1 MIRFF
6 RLLVRSL
13 LLLVIALLSAL
24 LAMRLA
30 IHGREVRVPNLAGLT
45 TLQAQQTANASGLI
59 VSVEERFY
67 SSDVVAGR
75 VLSQMP
81 TANSRVRR
89 GWRVRVTESLGP
101 QRVTIPDLV
110 GQSERAATIN
120 LRQRGLEVGSVA
132 TVPMGDAAVGQV
144 IAQDPPGNADAS
156 SPKVSLLVGEKP
168 AHAEYVM
175 PNLIGRSLGQ
185 AKEILARAGLE
196 IERVTGEMRPAPS
209 APPLIGGASPVAATV
224 APAAPTA
231 GIVVVQ
237 SPAPGSRVSADT
249 SIRIQVEGK

>member
-1 MIRFF
+1 VIRFF

-67 SSDVVAGR
+67 SSDVAAGK
-75 VLSQMP
+75 VITQMP
-81 TANSRVRR
+81 TANSKVRR

-120 LRQRGLEVGSVA
+120 LRQRGLELGTVA
-132 TVPMGDAAVGQV
+132 TLPLGDAAVGQV
-144 IAQDPPGNADAS
+144 IAQEPPPNADAS

-168 AHAEYVM
+168 APAGYVM
-175 PNLIGRSLGQ
+175 PNLVGRSLTQ
-185 AKEILARAGLE
+185 AKAMLARAGLE
-196 IERVTGEMRPAPS
+196 IERVTATAQPVPS
-209 APPLIGGASPVAATV
+209 APLVADGIS
-224 APAAPTA
+224 PAAAPVIDIPPSS
-231 GIVVVQ
+231 GIVLAQ
-237 SPAPGSRVSADT
+237 SPAPGARVSTDT
-249 SIRIQVEGK
+249 SIKVQVERK